1 MADRAAQRLSLL
13 PMFQEKEAA
22 GGSSR
27 GWTHHTGW
35 LGRLCSASSCLL
47 PSCTMLGKAL
57 WEIWQLFLN
66 RLEITWC
73 SSPGGPGKHFTEPLG
88 PAQKG
93 HSHTAFVSG
102 FGAGSSLPSL
112 ENRQREQVILQK
124 GEKKSKQSG
133 KFLQECLKPGRYFEV
148 TQKQLI
154 HIQLLYDQK
163 PDCSCRHKEIKPPV
177 PFISVWALQRRSC
190 VGVHILTFLQ
200 NTHSLSNSL
209 PAPPILGVMTQLHSN
224 QTGWRC
230 LEL

>member
-13 PMFQEKEAA
+13 PVFQEKEAA

-27 GWTHHTGW
+27 GRTNHIGW
-35 LGRLCSASSCLL
+35 LGRMCSASSCLL

-93 HSHTAFVSG
+93 HSQTAFVSG

-124 GEKKSKQSG
+124 GEKK
-133 KFLQECLKPGRYFEV
+133 
-148 TQKQLI
+148 
-154 HIQLLYDQK
+154 IQAVWQ
-163 PDCSCRHKEIKPPV
+163 V
-177 PFISVWALQRRSC
+177 PT
-190 VGVHILTFLQ
+190 GVSEARQAFWSNTEAV
-200 NTHSLSNSL
+200 NTHTITLWSKTRLL
-209 PAPPILGVMTQLHSN
+209 L
-224 QTGWRC
+224 
-230 LEL
+230 